1 MKMYRFLSLMK
12 LTNFIKKYKRKPI
25 LIQTQAERPRRARN
39 SIRIAALKEEAER
52 QDVDVVEIV

>member
-1 MKMYRFLSLMK
+1 MK